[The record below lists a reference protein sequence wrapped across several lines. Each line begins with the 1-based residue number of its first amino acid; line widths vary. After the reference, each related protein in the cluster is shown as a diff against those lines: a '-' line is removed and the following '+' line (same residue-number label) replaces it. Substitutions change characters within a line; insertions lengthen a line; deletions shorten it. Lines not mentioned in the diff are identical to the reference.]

1 MSVSLDRYHGY
12 EIKINAGGRQFSRP
26 VAPGDMASAQ
36 EQTRFEADRQ
46 GKLPNDE
53 YEVTVNEEPEF
64 AAGSASLITGVRMSV
79 GQGKDAF
86 VQRFDLSL
94 FQPIARQH
102 IAELIKNGQL
112 DAKDE
117 PHYEVFAAEIPRPE
131 SARVRRRSPPV
142 APAVLA
148 DYREISI
155 PCGPHKPSDFDVFV
169 LDDCLQQM
177 QDMTFQRAGNEQ
189 AVWLVGR
196 LLRDIDTEDLAVL
209 IHTVIEAQGL
219 QMDRFSIDLSAAS
232 YTDIDTQLARR
243 RKRAGCEGDRKVGLM
258 HTHPFL
264 PSVVD
269 GKEGCPTCSLQA
281 ECQLTSSFFSTRDA
295 EFQRSVFGRTAY
307 AVQFVLGL
315 TPREER
321 DLRLFCLDG
330 GTFRERGYNRLPHVP
345 TSTS

>member
-1 MSVSLDRYHGY
+1 
-12 EIKINAGGRQFSRP
+12 
-26 VAPGDMASAQ
+26 
-36 EQTRFEADRQ
+36 
-46 GKLPNDE
+46 
-53 YEVTVNEEPEF
+53 
-64 AAGSASLITGVRMSV
+64 MSV
-79 GQGKDAF
+79 GQGADAF
-86 VQRFDLSL
+86 VRRFDLSP
-94 FQPIARQH
+94 FEPIARQH

-117 PHYEVFAAEIPRPE
+117 PHYEVLATEIPRPL
-131 SARVRRRSPPV
+131 SARVRRRSPPIKQ
-142 APAVLA
+142 AVLA
-148 DYREISI
+148 DYRDISVT
-155 PCGPHKPSDFDVFV
+155 CGPHNPSDFNVFV
-169 LDDCLQQM
+169 LADCLQQM

-196 LLRDIDTEDLAVL
+196 LLRDIRSRDLAVL

-243 RKRAGCEGDRKVGLM
+243 RKRPGCEGDRKVGLM

-269 GKEGCPTCSLQA
+269 GKEACPTCSLQA

-295 EFQRSVFGRTAY
+295 EFHRSIFGRTAY

-330 GTFRERGYNRLPHVP
+330 GSFRERGYFRLPQVP
-345 TSTS
+345 SSTS